1 MEEKNK
7 GGRPLLQIDED
18 EVLKL
23 AQIGCTVQEMADFF
37 GCSRDV
43 LERRFSGVY
52 QKGFATA
59 KMSLRRQMLAQ
70 VEKGSVPMAIW
81 LSKQWLG
88 MKEPK
93 QEIDFT
99 NGVDGI
105 DFTDDQP

>member
-1 MEEKNK
+1 MSEKNK
-7 GGRPLLQIDED
+7 GGRPLIEIDEE

-23 AQIGCTVQEMADFF
+23 AQLGCTVQEMADFF

-59 KMSLRRQMLAQ
+59 KMSLRRQMLAA
-70 VEKGSVPMAIW
+70 VDKGSVPMAIW

-93 QEIDFT
+93 QEIDFST
-99 NGVDGI
+99 GVDEI
-105 DFTDDQP
+105 TFTDDKA